1 MTMRTARGNAQGA
14 VADLTLEQLKT
25 LDVGVWKGPQF
36 AGERIPTLDEVLTAF
51 RGRAVVLIE
60 LKARGI
66 EERVAQIIHDTGM
79 EDGVVLQSFDAE
91 SMRIM
96 RGLLPEVRGK

>member
-1 MTMRTARGNAQGA
+1 MR
-14 VADLTLEQLKT
+14 
-25 LDVGVWKGPQF
+25 
-36 AGERIPTLDEVLTAF
+36 
-51 RGRAVVLIE
+51 VLIE